1 MKVQGDSPK
10 EREMRKED
18 LRNRG
23 LVGLLKEVEYDS
35 ISLNSAIEIALLDA
49 RTERQLVALLKD
61 SVVDLIE
68 EMEEELKETRRFQE
82 RASKVKIRRA
92 SRQRASVEDV
102 A

>member
-1 MKVQGDSPK
+1 MKAQGDSLK

-49 RTERQLVALLKD
+49 RTERQLVTLLKD

-68 EMEEELKETRRFQE
+68 ELEEELVEARRFQE